1 MGLEAV
7 ERFEEV
13 FEQAKQEGKRIRAIL
28 LCSPSNPLGLLL
40 HCYRQLELSCWLRTG
55 TCYSEEV
62 LKGYMRLCQKL
73 GIHLISDEIYGL
85 SIWDNSENK
94 SPTPFKSVL
103 SLDIENFMGPQMVHV
118 VWGMSKVSNIQL
130 HTALEKSLNSCVG
143 LWRNRPTN
151 RGSYQPV

>member
-1 MGLEAV
+1 
-7 ERFEEV
+7 
-13 FEQAKQEGKRIRAIL
+13 
-28 LCSPSNPLGLLL
+28 
-40 HCYRQLELSCWLRTG
+40 
-55 TCYSEEV
+55 
-62 LKGYMRLCQKL
+62 MRLCQKL